1 MNATELWSS
10 KSSSSGYGTQSSST
24 CTPQRERHSE
34 TGTASQTQTMKY
46 KDAAKAEAAT
56 VSMRWLMRWSETP
69 KCRRASSST
78 AKSDPGPLANL
89 PLASAHTGA
98 STGTG
103 NAHPAWSSRQC
114 FPTVPRCVGYWRP
127 GDPAVCRYPQLPGR
141 LQQCPREISP
151 RPATRFT
158 QAAKQLRSPTGSDVD
173 HAD

>member
-1 MNATELWSS
+1 MNASEPWSS
-10 KSSSSGYGTQSSST
+10 KSSSRGYGTQSSST

-46 KDAAKAEAAT
+46 KDAAKAEDAT
-56 VSMRWLMRWSETP
+56 VSMRWLMRWSDTP

-78 AKSDPGPLANL
+78 AKSDPGPLANV

-127 GDPAVCRYPQLPGR
+127 GDPAVSLPAASWPSPAMPARDQPTTSHEIHAGGEATPLPYGIGR
-141 LQQCPREISP
+141 
-151 RPATRFT
+151 
-158 QAAKQLRSPTGSDVD
+158 
-173 HAD
+173 